1 MKKLIAIVVALVTIA
16 TTSCS
21 QSSVTANKFYLLN
34 DSYFLNKAGT
44 SFLTALS
51 RSTSFS
57 EVVYNW
63 DYINQINFRTNSAYY
78 LRLTVPSSLDLSF
91 TLTLP
96 DTLPA
101 TANSVLGFGLT
112 GAASWIPTAYIG
124 TSAFSSA
131 WNGKTDTVTTQ
142 DEVYDLV
149 NPLRTQSVNFTV
161 VDTVKTGGETVWAW
175 KVPYNITITEI
186 ASFTNAN
193 TVTFNIEQRAQ
204 ITPNTAGTDCMSAD
218 QVADND
224 QQETTSFADATVPA
238 DTWLV
243 CVVTSAGD
251 VSLFSVTIRFTID

>member
-1 MKKLIAIVVALVTIA
+1 MKKLLSLVVAVATMASLVFG
-16 TTSCS
+16 
-21 QSSVTANKFYLLN
+21 QSSVTAKRFYLLDN
-34 DSYFLNKAGT
+34 SYVLNKAGT
-44 SFLTALS
+44 SFLTAFT
-51 RSTSFS
+51 RSTAFS
-57 EVVYNW
+57 EAVYNW
-63 DYINQINFRTNSAYY
+63 DYVNQLNFRNNSAYY
-78 LRLTVPSSLDLSF
+78 LRLTVPTTLDLSF

-101 TANSVLGFGLT
+101 TTNSVLAFDLT
-112 GAASWIPTAYIG
+112 GASTWMQSAYVG
-124 TSAFSSA
+124 VSVFSSS
-131 WNGKTDTVTTQ
+131 WNGKTDTVVTQ
-142 DEVYDLV
+142 DQVYDVV

-175 KVPYNITITEI
+175 KVPYNLTITEI

-204 ITPNTAGTDCMSAD
+204 ATPNTAGTDCMSAD